1 LLKKEQSTKPEK
13 ARWDWEFD
21 EYVNILCIIL
31 SKYMNALIAATIVS
45 LLALAGLFT
54 FSFRRSWID
63 KISFTLVAIAAGT
76 FLGDAF
82 FHLIP
87 EALELGEDIETKN
100 LFVFTLT
107 GMVVFFILEE
117 VVHWHHHVEDLKG
130 KHPKDTHHLKPIAVT
145 NLIGDGLHNFMDGI
159 AIAASFSISNEVGIA
174 TLIAIILHEIPQELA
189 DFGIL
194 IYSGLSS
201 TRALIWNF
209 ISGLLSILG
218 VAVFLVFE
226 TAFENIEQYVLAL
239 IAGVFIYIASTDL
252 FPEIHKN
259 KRVDLL
265 QILYVIIGIGAMYAL
280 TLME

>member
-1 LLKKEQSTKPEK
+1 
-13 ARWDWEFD
+13 
-21 EYVNILCIIL
+21 
-31 SKYMNALIAATIVS
+31 MNALIAATIVS